1 MRRRDFLK
9 TGAAA
14 LAVTPLPALGDAVRR
29 YRIEAGP
36 AKVRLGEE
44 GAAKTD
50 LWLYNGTSPG
60 PGITALRGE
69 TLEVEFTNRLE
80 VPTTMHWYGIA
91 T

>member
-14 LAVTPLPALGDAVRR
+14 LALTPLPALGDAVRR

-36 AKVRLGEE
+36 ATVRLGEE

-50 LWLYNGTSPG
+50 LWL
-60 PGITALRGE
+60 
-69 TLEVEFTNRLE
+69 
-80 VPTTMHWYGIA
+80 
-91 T
+91 